1 MQADTL
7 RGGPRS
13 PWRARCPGWSS
24 VGTSEDPVTVRT
36 CAHRRSK
43 CLSQEPFT
51 AAHLS
56 AKFPCL
62 LDSEP
67 ALDICLL
74 CEERAPVRTQS
85 DLGQVPALF
94 RPVSPNRHCCRGL
107 GARRSLF
114 LQPSGPLRPPCRH
127 PDRPWEVDPHW
138 PHTLGETEGIP
149 QTHALSSP
157 ERPQAL
163 RVCVTFS
170 VSRGGE
176 LVRLLPGFGD
186 LGAGRPVAVSSRIK
200 ETRNVA
206 AKSSGELQAPE
217 TGVVWPMPG
226 GLGESPSGESQ
237 MLDSKADFV
246 PPGMEI

>member
-67 ALDICLL
+67 ALDVCLL
-74 CEERAPVRTQS
+74 GEERAPVRTQS

-94 RPVSPNRHCCRGL
+94 RPVSPNRHCLKRLRG
-107 GARRSLF
+107 
-114 LQPSGPLRPPCRH
+114 
-127 PDRPWEVDPHW
+127 
-138 PHTLGETEGIP
+138 
-149 QTHALSSP
+149 
-157 ERPQAL
+157 QAL
-163 RVCVTFS
+163 FVSPALWSPASTMQTPRSALGGGPPLASYSGGDRRNTSNPCTVKSRATPGTSGVCDLLSVQRRRVGKTFTWIWRSRCWKACGS
-170 VSRGGE
+170 V
-176 LVRLLPGFGD
+176 
-186 LGAGRPVAVSSRIK
+186 
-200 ETRNVA
+200 
-206 AKSSGELQAPE
+206 Q
-217 TGVVWPMPG
+217 
-226 GLGESPSGESQ
+226 
-237 MLDSKADFV
+237 
-246 PPGMEI
+246 

>member
-1 MQADTL
+1 MPFTGTVHSGSPKCQISVCLILSQSWTFVYSVRKEHL
-7 RGGPRS
+7 LGPR
-13 PWRARCPGWSS
+13 
-24 VGTSEDPVTVRT
+24 VTLD
-36 CAHRRSK
+36 K
-43 CLSQEPFT
+43 CLPSSGLFLLTGT
-51 AAHLS
+51 A
-56 AKFPCL
+56 
-62 LDSEP
+62 
-67 ALDICLL
+67 
-74 CEERAPVRTQS
+74 
-85 DLGQVPALF
+85 
-94 RPVSPNRHCCRGL
+94 CRGL

-246 PPGMEI
+246 PPSMEI